1 MIQKILVPLDGSAFA
16 ESALPQAMAM
26 ARAYQAEV
34 VLARVLDADGRTHA
48 GLVDSVSWR
57 LARTGARRYLDGLAA
72 KLGAEGIRARTAF
85 AEGNAAGEI
94 LRLVTKERADLV
106 LLCSHGSSGP
116 SSFSLGGTSQK
127 VLSRAGTSVLVVRPV
142 EPSAVASAE
151 EAPKETL
158 KETRYQR
165 ILVPLDGSQRSQWA
179 LLQVASLARA
189 HKSELLLV
197 HVVAPPPLA
206 GHTPPTPEEVELACK
221 ITDRDRQH
229 AEVYLRDLKELVAGN
244 DHLQVRTLLLES
256 PHVVRTLLKVA
267 ADEQVSL
274 VVVSA
279 HGCSGAAPWPYGSV
293 ADRLIHHGKA
303 PLLILQDA
311 TREAGREWT
320 EAAAAALAFA

>member
-1 MIQKILVPLDGSAFA
+1 MIRKILVPLDGSALA
-16 ESALPQAMAM
+16 EAALPQARAM

-34 VLARVLDADGRTHA
+34 VLARVLDPNSRTH
-48 GLVDSVSWR
+48 GRLVDSFAWR
-57 LARTGARRYLDGLAA
+57 MARTEARRYLEGLAA
-72 KLGAEGIRARTAF
+72 KLGAQGIRTRAAL
-85 AEGNAAGEI
+85 AEGNAAEEV
-94 LRLVTKERADLV
+94 LRLVQKEHADLV
-106 LLCSHGSSGP
+106 VLCAHGRSGP

-127 VLSRAGTSVLVVRPV
+127 VLSRCGTSVLMVRPV
-142 EPSAVASAE
+142 EPSAAE
-151 EAPKETL
+151 EAH
-158 KETRYQR
+158 YHR
-165 ILVPLDGSQRSQWA
+165 ILVPLDGSQRAQWA

-189 HKSELLLV
+189 HQGELLLV

-229 AEVYLRDLKELVAGN
+229 AEVYLRDLKELVEGS
-244 DHLQVRTLLLES
+244 DHLRVRTLLLES

-267 ADEQVSL
+267 ADERASL

-303 PLLILQDA
+303 PLLLLQDL
-311 TREAGREWT
+311 TREAGQEGA
-320 EAAAAALAFA
+320 EAETAALSFA